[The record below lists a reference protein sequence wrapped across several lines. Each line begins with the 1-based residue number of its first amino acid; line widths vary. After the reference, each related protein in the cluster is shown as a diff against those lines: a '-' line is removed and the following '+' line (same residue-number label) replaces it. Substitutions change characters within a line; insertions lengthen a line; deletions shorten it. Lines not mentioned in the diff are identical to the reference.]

1 MLAPTDKF
9 ERQYYS
15 FNRKFKKLLPKKSF
29 IVGLRLLHMKYLIK
43 GKIVDSEGKPINNI
57 FIQAMDSDQKL
68 FEDYNDDML
77 ESSMT
82 NPDGSFQISFDDS
95 AFADSWIERKPEIY
109 LMLRNA
115 SGQIVHR
122 TDTIKFESDDNK
134 SGTINIPMDITLDS
148 LEKKTEQKSTDLYW
162 NNDRILAA
170 FSSLGDTIT
179 LNNSDFQRNFRLLL
193 SSINAW
199 LIYTNEVIWK
209 KFTTMDH
216 KFHVLH
222 CNRPTIVINY
232 RGRNENDQ

>member
-1 MLAPTDKF
+1 MHVAPTDKF

-15 FNRKFKKLLPKKSF
+15 FNPKFKKLLPKKSF

-43 GKIVDSEGKPINNI
+43 GKIVDFEGKPINKI

-95 AFADSWIERKPEIY
+95 AFADSWIERRPEIY

-170 FSSLGDTIT
+170 FSSVGDTIT

-199 LIYTNEVIWK
+199 LIYTNEVIWEK
-209 KFTTMDH
+209 IHYDGPQVPRSPLQSPDH
-216 KFHVLH
+216 SHKLSW
-222 CNRPTIVINY
+222 
-232 RGRNENDQ
+232 EK